1 MDILLEYWMTI
12 LRNAS
17 TKRSTF
23 RTAAHHVTR
32 IIASKTAEYMP
43 TTHITIDTPIAPTE
57 GITFAHQILL
67 IPILRSGMA
76 MLPAFLEIFPDAAVG
91 VVGLKRDE
99 KTAQAHWYY
108 ENIPSFDAR
117 TQIIIL
123 DPMIATGGTALE
135 TLNFLCNKGAQQKN
149 IIFSSI
155 VSAPEG
161 ISAIKKEF
169 SDITIICAGHDQK
182 LNPHKFIIPGLGDFG
197 DRYFGTE

>member
-67 IPILRSGMA
+67 
-76 MLPAFLEIFPDAAVG
+76 
-91 VVGLKRDE
+91 
-99 KTAQAHWYY
+99 
-108 ENIPSFDAR
+108 
-117 TQIIIL
+117 
-123 DPMIATGGTALE
+123 
-135 TLNFLCNKGAQQKN
+135 
-149 IIFSSI
+149 
-155 VSAPEG
+155 
-161 ISAIKKEF
+161 
-169 SDITIICAGHDQK
+169 
-182 LNPHKFIIPGLGDFG
+182 
-197 DRYFGTE
+197 